1 MRKTRMTS
9 PKLACV
15 FPSLTRDN
23 VSSLFDIIDT
33 SDDSDFCTVRNNKK
47 QYLIKRG
54 RCSQILCRINHEPST
69 SEIPVIFE
77 PEEIP
82 IYLMALLFRNLYL
95 H

>member
-33 SDDSDFCTVRNNKK
+33 SDDTDFCTVRNNKK
-47 QYLIKRG
+47 QYLINVDDVHRFCVG
-54 RCSQILCRINHEPST
+54 LIMDQAHLR
-69 SEIPVIFE
+69 F
-77 PEEIP
+77 
-82 IYLMALLFRNLYL
+82 LLFSNLRKSRFT
-95 H
+95 